1 MLDKVDRQSDLE
13 AVAYEFF
20 SEHDGDGFS
29 ESSTSIPISPSTSS
43 FSPSLP
49 GGLSSKTGVS
59 SSSHI
64 PSTSSQRLEAA
75 WKSRV
80 HSLCEWAITNSR
92 HGHHRVYLVGT
103 LLNIWRESHS
113 LSPYMSTDV
122 EKSSRLQSALMEFL
136 DIFNG
141 TTLDPR
147 QSSHHNPLHQPSG
160 TEDTLEAMTRL
171 FGNLIHER
179 LFSYQQYLQ
188 RLIARGDMRPNK
200 RNQES
205 TLRHLKYL
213 QSFPLHK
220 DAQVH
225 QLNQRRVVLFGVNG
239 DDDYDRE
246 CFEMITTQIKTK
258 LPYMFSPEGNMHI
271 IRSP

>member
-1 MLDKVDRQSDLE
+1 LDKFDRTSDLE
-13 AVAYEFF
+13 QVAYDFF
-20 SEHDGDGFS
+20 SDQTSDGYA
-29 ESSTSIPISPSTSS
+29 ESSASAPISPLKSA
-43 FSPSLP
+43 FP
-49 GGLSSKTGVS
+49 LSDSGNVS
-59 SSSHI
+59 SITNASASHT
-64 PSTSSQRLEAA
+64 PSTSSQRQEAD

-80 HSLCEWAITNSR
+80 HTLCEWAITNSR

-103 LLNIWRESHS
+103 LLGIWKESPS
-113 LSPYMSTDV
+113 LPPHMLTDA
-122 EKSSRLQSALMEFL
+122 EKSSRLQSALIEFL
-136 DIFNG
+136 DNFNG
-141 TTLDPR
+141 TTMDPHQNSQHHHH
-147 QSSHHNPLHQPSG
+147 QSAGS
-160 TEDTLEAMTRL
+160 EDTLEAMTRL

-220 DAQVH
+220 GAQAH

-246 CFEMITTQIKTK
+246 CFEMITAQIKTK
-258 LPYMFSPEGNMHI
+258 LPFMFSPECKE
-271 IRSP
+271 